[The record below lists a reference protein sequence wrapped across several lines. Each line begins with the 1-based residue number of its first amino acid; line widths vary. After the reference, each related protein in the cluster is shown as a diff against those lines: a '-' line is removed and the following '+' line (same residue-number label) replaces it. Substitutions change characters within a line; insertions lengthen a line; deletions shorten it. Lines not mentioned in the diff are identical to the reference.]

1 MSSLR
6 HVSRSTTPA
15 SIARTPSLAVLSY
28 SRAPAYRRL
37 ISSALSPA
45 RRDAAFSTPSRMPTA
60 FLPLLRSPFLPETVA
75 AIQSRSFHVTLP
87 WYQEQPA
94 QPEKPSKPEQKSDES
109 ASSSESEAKPEAEE
123 QKKQQ
128 EESEDSG
135 EGKKEEEKGEKKEDL
150 PPPPPHGDKTPWQV
164 FMETMQTEFKASKE
178 WNESTKQLSDS
189 AHQFTESESVR
200 RARQAYESTTGAVSS
215 TAGRVLKTSADVVGK
230 GAAWTWDTNVM
241 KGVRKGANITGEA
254 LDKATKPIRDTEA
267 FKSVKDVIDDGSS
280 SRYGGWVEKEERRK
294 ARELR
299 QKKAAAI
306 HGNVEEMVED
316 PNAGTNV
323 TLHKDAAWK
332 EAWRDFRDQNKF
344 VQGVFN
350 MKSVYQESENPLVST
365 ARSITDRVAGFFA
378 ENETAMVIKKIR
390 AMDPS
395 FQIEPFQQELR
406 DYILPEVLDAYVKG
420 DTETLKLW
428 LSAAQYS
435 VYEALTKQYLQA
447 GMKSDGRILDIRHVD
462 ILKARMLEPGEI
474 PVFII
479 TCRTQEVHVYRNAK
493 TSELAAGMED
503 RVQLVTYVIGIT
515 RTPED
520 VNNPE
525 TRGWRYVYKLFPCS
539 PTKVVIRLILTIFQ
553 PLSLSLL
560 SKLLAHIHQTLTQKI
575 HPPLM
580 ALRLGALGR
589 EADAP
594 DPIEGARLDELAVA
608 RSQQDIPKACSA
620 RRLRGL
626 PMSQSPGPE
635 RTILSISFPIP
646 ILVRSVFDRQTEL
659 APITPRQRCAR
670 ARAPT
675 RSAQSRG
682 RPPQRLHVPRDAASR
697 MVAAIS
703 ASPNS
708 SALWCIM

>member
-1 MSSLR
+1 
-6 HVSRSTTPA
+6 
-15 SIARTPSLAVLSY
+15 
-28 SRAPAYRRL
+28 
-37 ISSALSPA
+37 
-45 RRDAAFSTPSRMPTA
+45 
-60 FLPLLRSPFLPETVA
+60 
-75 AIQSRSFHVTLP
+75 
-87 WYQEQPA
+87 
-94 QPEKPSKPEQKSDES
+94 
-109 ASSSESEAKPEAEE
+109 
-123 QKKQQ
+123 
-128 EESEDSG
+128 
-135 EGKKEEEKGEKKEDL
+135 
-150 PPPPPHGDKTPWQV
+150 
-164 FMETMQTEFKASKE
+164 MQTEFKASKE

-215 TAGRVLKTSADVVGK
+215 TAGKVLKTSADAVGK
-230 GAAWTWDTNVM
+230 GAAWTWDTHVM

-267 FKSVKDVIDDGSS
+267 YKSVKDVIDDGSS
-280 SRYGGWVEKEERRK
+280 SRYGGWLEKEERRK

-299 QKKAAAI
+299 QKKSASI
-306 HGNVEEMVED
+306 HGSIEDAVED
-316 PNAGTNV
+316 PKYVYVSISYGTSANYFSAGTNV

-344 VQGVFN
+344 VQGVFS
-350 MKSVYQESENPLVST
+350 MKNVYQESENPLIST

-390 AMDPS
+390 GMDPN

-493 TSELAAGMED
+493 TNELAAGMED

-525 TRGWRYVYKLFPCS
+525 TRGWR
-539 PTKVVIRLILTIFQ
+539 LIEM
-553 PLSLSLL
+553 
-560 SKLLAHIHQTLTQKI
+560 QKS
-575 HPPLM
+575 
-580 ALRLGALGR
+580 GR
-589 EADAP
+589 DY
-594 DPIEGARLDELAVA
+594 I
-608 RSQQDIPKACSA
+608 
-620 RRLRGL
+620 
-626 PMSQSPGPE
+626 
-635 RTILSISFPIP
+635 
-646 ILVRSVFDRQTEL
+646 
-659 APITPRQRCAR
+659 
-670 ARAPT
+670 
-675 RSAQSRG
+675 
-682 RPPQRLHVPRDAASR
+682 
-697 MVAAIS
+697 
-703 ASPNS
+703 
-708 SALWCIM
+708 